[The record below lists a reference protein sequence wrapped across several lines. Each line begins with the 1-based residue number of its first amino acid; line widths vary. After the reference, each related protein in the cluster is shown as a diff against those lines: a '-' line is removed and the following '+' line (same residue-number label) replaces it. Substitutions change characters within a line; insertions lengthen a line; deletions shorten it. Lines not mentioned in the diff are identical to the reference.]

1 MTLSNSSPYAS
12 PAFAG
17 FFFDKNMGKPVDCL
31 YRNPHNCLINL
42 DEAHMK
48 IYRVVVRT
56 AHIDHPMV
64 IPALS
69 AGEAAERA
77 ATEFGDVPCGI
88 TVKGDLWA

>member
-1 MTLSNSSPYAS
+1 
-12 PAFAG
+12 
-17 FFFDKNMGKPVDCL
+17 
-31 YRNPHNCLINL
+31 
-42 DEAHMK
+42 MK

-77 ATEFGDVPCGI
+77 ATQFGDVPCGI
-88 TVKGDLWA
+88 TVKGELWS